1 MAASVMR
8 RILGPVALLAA
19 LVLGTLLDRPPRRD
33 PMMIGGFRVLQ
44 VDFHTHSS
52 TWSDGALTPFGLV
65 HEAAARGLDAFA
77 ITGHDETL
85 DSHVGHWYSRLIDG
99 PIVLR
104 GEEVLSPTRH
114 IIAVGITETVD
125 FFQSAS
131 DVIADIHRQGG
142 IAIAAHPNPP
152 TDDYDPHALA
162 SLDGAEV
169 CHPLGYVAPDVQREF
184 EQFQTRA
191 SFAAIGSSDFHGLG
205 PMGTCRTFVFAGEA
219 TEAAILEAV
228 RARRTVVYG
237 PAGRIYGDP
246 ELIRLAVADG
256 RLGES
261 LPGSSR
267 AALQQVSGALALIGF
282 AALLAGRPRQRAPA

>member
-1 MAASVMR
+1 MMT
-8 RILGPVALLAA
+8 RILALVCLVTALAA
-19 LVLGTLLDRPPRRD
+19 GTVLDRPPRRD
-33 PMMIGGFRVLQ
+33 PMVLGGFRVLQ

-65 HEAAARGLDAFA
+65 HEAAARGLDAFTIA
-77 ITGHDETL
+77 GHDQTL
-85 DSHVGHWYSRLIDG
+85 DSHVGYWYSRLIDG
-99 PIVLR
+99 PMVLR
-104 GEEVLSPTRH
+104 GEEVLSPTHH
-114 IIAVGITETVD
+114 IIAVGITDTVD
-125 FFQSAS
+125 FFQSAA

-142 IAIAAHPNPP
+142 IAIAAHPNAP
-152 TDDYDPHALA
+152 TDNYDSAALA

-169 CHPLGYVAPDVQREF
+169 CHPVGYISPDVQREY
-184 EQFQTRA
+184 EQFQTRG

-205 PMGTCRTFVFAGEA
+205 PMGTCRTFVFAREA
-219 TEAAILEAV
+219 TEAALLEAV

-261 LPGSSR
+261 LPASSR
-267 AALQQVSGALALIGF
+267 SALQQVSGALALIGF